1 MKKVLFVCLGNICR
15 STMAEGVFKHLVK
28 NAGLENEIFAD
39 SCGTAN
45 YHVGDN
51 PDRRTMQTLEKYGI
65 TYQHKGRQVS
75 QIDFETFDLILAMDN
90 QNFADLQKL
99 AKQNSNYLNKVF
111 LMRDFD
117 EGFEGSSVPDP
128 YYGTMNDF
136 EEVYA
141 QVTRASQKIL
151 QNIVDKLI

>member
-15 STMAEGVFKHLVK
+15 STMAEGVFKNLVK
-28 NAGLENEIFAD
+28 KAGLEHEIEAD
-39 SCGTAN
+39 SAGTAN

-51 PDRRTMQTLEKYGI
+51 PDRRTMQTLEKNGI
-65 TYQHKGRQVS
+65 DYQHKGRQVTI
-75 QIDFETFDLILAMDN
+75 QDFEKFDLILAMDV
-90 QNFADLQKL
+90 QNLHDLQKI
-99 AKQNSNYLNKVF
+99 AQQKPAYLSKLN

-128 YYGTMNDF
+128 YYGTIQDF

-141 QVTRASQKIL
+141 QVTRASRKIL
-151 QNIVDKLI
+151 QKIIE